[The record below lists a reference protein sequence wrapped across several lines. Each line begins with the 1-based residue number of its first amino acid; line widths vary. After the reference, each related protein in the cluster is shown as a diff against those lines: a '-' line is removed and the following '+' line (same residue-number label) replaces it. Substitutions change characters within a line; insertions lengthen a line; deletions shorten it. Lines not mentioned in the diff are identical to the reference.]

1 MPVSSSNPNSIL
13 WPEKYAQDSNIPK
26 TFSNLNL
33 FYCHMIFFFKQWLRL
48 ISQFPFISQ
57 LIMLYDLTFLLFY
70 LSKELDELP
79 TAKFT
84 DFSALILLDCN
95 NTFLKYASPLASV
108 IHWFLGFLPS
118 PVFLIP
124 FAGVSSVTCCLSFSL
139 CSSSHSVFFLSQ
151 LLYIN
156 DQQVHTIP
164 TSYLYSLP
172 EISSISIAVATNNF
186 PQLSSELEILINCL
200 WTFLPGLRYL
210 KFTYFPN
217 ENTSPPLQPA
227 YLLMFPI
234 SINAIILPSL
244 LFWKP
249 GVILNFFL
257 TVTCNLPQSPVNPAS
272 EISHT
277 SICIATQSSFLKMKH
292 NLMCHFINVDNFYD
306 IMLPTGQS
314 LKSLVWQTRF
324 FRTCS

>member
-1 MPVSSSNPNSIL
+1 MSLHKCFRCELKEALPDFQSEVEREQQGLCEANSSLFFCSPLFIPYPVPLSCMPVSSSNPNSIL

-33 FYCHMIFFFKQWLRL
+33 FYCHMIFFFKQWLCL

-151 LLYIN
+151 LL
-156 DQQVHTIP
+156 
-164 TSYLYSLP
+164 
-172 EISSISIAVATNNF
+172 
-186 PQLSSELEILINCL
+186 
-200 WTFLPGLRYL
+200 
-210 KFTYFPN
+210 
-217 ENTSPPLQPA
+217 
-227 YLLMFPI
+227 
-234 SINAIILPSL
+234 
-244 LFWKP
+244 
-249 GVILNFFL
+249 
-257 TVTCNLPQSPVNPAS
+257 
-272 EISHT
+272 
-277 SICIATQSSFLKMKH
+277 
-292 NLMCHFINVDNFYD
+292 
-306 IMLPTGQS
+306 
-314 LKSLVWQTRF
+314 
-324 FRTCS
+324 